1 MRKAFV
7 AMAAIAMAACGG
19 TTGSST
25 TNLNPDSPSPSA
37 PQVTAPATVAVAT
50 NATLGKILV
59 DGSGKS
65 LYLFAK
71 DSGTTSTC
79 YGACATYWP
88 PLLTAGAPKAG
99 AGVDAKLLGTTKRTD
114 GTTEVTYAGHPLYY
128 VVTDHNPGDATGQAV
143 NNFGA
148 PWYVLGPDGKRI
160 GG

>member
-1 MRKAFV
+1 MRKTFLLL
-7 AMAAIAMAACGG
+7 AAVAMAACGG
-19 TTGSST
+19 STGSST

-37 PQVTAPATVAVAT
+37 PSVSGPATVAVGT
-50 NATLGKILV
+50 NPQLGKILV
-59 DGSGKS
+59 DGSGKT

-71 DSGTTSTC
+71 DSGTTSSC
-79 YGACATYWP
+79 YGTCATYWP

-99 AGVDAKLLGTTKRTD
+99 PGVNASLLGTTKRTD

-148 PWYVLGPDGKRI
+148 PWYVLGADGKQI